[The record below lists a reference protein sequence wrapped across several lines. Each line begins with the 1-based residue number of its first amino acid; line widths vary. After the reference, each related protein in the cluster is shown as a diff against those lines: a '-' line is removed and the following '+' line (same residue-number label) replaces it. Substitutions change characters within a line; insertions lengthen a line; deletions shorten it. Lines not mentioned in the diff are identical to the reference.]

1 MTIALF
7 LLVLFAA
14 MTVGVPIAFALML
27 TALALMV
34 HLDFFDA
41 QLLAQNV
48 QAGFDSFPLLAVPF
62 FILAGELMNAGGLSR
77 RIIDLARAFVGHIPG
92 GLGYVAI
99 AASVML
105 ASMSGSAIADTAA
118 LATLLLPMMR
128 QQRYPE
134 GTSAGL
140 IASGGIIAP
149 IIPPSMPMVI
159 YGVTTNTSI
168 SKLFLAGIVPG
179 LLMAV
184 SLVLVWRRISRKEQL
199 PVADKTSWA
208 QRRAVLSSSIW
219 ALFMPVIII
228 GGLRL
233 GLFTPTEAA
242 VVAAVYALIVAMFV
256 YRELSV
262 AGLYRVFVDAA
273 RTTGVVMF
281 LCGAA
286 TAASYMITLADLPNE
301 LAGVMGPLLQNPYL
315 FMVVVAVFLLA
326 VGMVMD
332 LTPTILILAPVLAP
346 LAAKAGIDPVYF
358 GFVFI
363 FIGCLGL
370 LTPPVGTVL
379 NVVAGVG
386 GLRMEPVIRGVMP
399 FLLVYVAML
408 ALLIGFPAIVLQP
421 LKWMF

>member
-1 MTIALF
+1 MTIAIF

-99 AASVML
+99 AASLML

-128 QQRYPE
+128 KQNYPD
-134 GTSAGL
+134 GSSAGL
-140 IASGGIIAP
+140 IAAGGIIAP
-149 IIPPSMPMVI
+149 IVPPSMPMVI

-168 SKLFLAGIVPG
+168 SKLFLSGIVPG
-179 LLMAV
+179 VMMATA
-184 SLVLVWRRISRKEQL
+184 LVLVWRRIAGREQL
-199 PVADKTSWA
+199 PVAEKTDWPH
-208 QRRAVLSSSIW
+208 RRRVLAGSLW
-219 ALFMPVIII
+219 ALMMPVIII
-228 GGLRL
+228 GGLRM
-233 GLFTPTEAA
+233 GVFTPTEAA
-242 VVAAVYALIVAMFV
+242 VVAAVYALIVAVFV
-256 YRELSV
+256 YRELS
-262 AGLYRVFVDAA
+262 GRRLYGVLVDAA
-273 RTTGVVMF
+273 RTTGIVMF

-286 TAASYMITLADLPNE
+286 TAASYMITLADLPNQ
-301 LAGVMGPLLQNPYL
+301 LADVMGPLLSQPML
-315 FMVVVAVFLLA
+315 FMAVVCVFLLA

-363 FIGCLGL
+363 FVGCLGL

-386 GLRMEPVIRGVMP
+386 RLRMEPVIRGVTP
-399 FLLVYVAML
+399 FLAVYFTML
-408 ALLIGFPAIVLQP
+408 ALLILFPSIVLAP
-421 LKWMF
+421 LKLMF

>member
-184 SLVLVWRRISRKEQL
+184 CLVLVWRRIAGKEQL
-199 PVADKTSWA
+199 PVAEKTDWPH
-208 QRRAVLSSSIW
+208 RRRVLASSVW

-233 GLFTPTEAA
+233 GIFTPTEAA

-262 AGLYRVFVDAA
+262 AGLYRVFVDAG

-286 TAASYMITLADLPNE
+286 TAASYMITLADLPNQ
-301 LAGVMGPLLQNPYL
+301 LADVMGPLLQNPML
-315 FMVVVAVFLLA
+315 FMAVVALFLLA

-363 FIGCLGL
+363 FVGCVGL

-386 GLRMEPVIRGVMP
+386 GLRMESVIKGVTP
-399 FLLVYVAML
+399 FLLIYVAML
-408 ALLIGFPAIVLQP
+408 ALLIVFPAIVLQP